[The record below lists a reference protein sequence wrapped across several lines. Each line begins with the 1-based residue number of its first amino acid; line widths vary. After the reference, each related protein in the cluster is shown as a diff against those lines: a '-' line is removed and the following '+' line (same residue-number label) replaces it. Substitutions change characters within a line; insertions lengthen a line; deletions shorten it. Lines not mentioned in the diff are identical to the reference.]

1 MGIKQ
6 FAVLGD
12 PIDHSLSPIIHQAA
26 YNLLG
31 LDWIYSRVKVNESE
45 LANFLEE
52 NQGNYAG
59 LSLTMPLKAELV
71 RVANNNGWQVA
82 EVAQL
87 LGSANTW
94 LAQAQGGQPVVTNTD
109 LIGAK
114 TALAALPMSVGS
126 AAILGSGATAKTLG
140 LAILQTNSD
149 LETLT
154 VFSRRP
160 EPAGEIADLITTL
173 QHKAKFEWL
182 PIEAAAD
189 FGGADLTVNTLPS
202 KVASQVEVDL
212 AFGDSFVFDVTYDSS
227 DESLANYWPVSNRI
241 DGRVMLV
248 HQALEQL
255 RLFGAF
261 EEARRIASQ
270 DAVAQAMLSSIF

>member
-45 LANFLEE
+45 LANFLDE

-59 LSLTMPLKAELV
+59 LSLTMPLKGELV
-71 RVANNNGWQVA
+71 RVANNNGWQVS

-94 LAQAQGGQPVVTNTD
+94 LAQDQGGQPVVTNTD

-114 TALAALPMSVGS
+114 TALAALPDGWAETPAAFVG
-126 AAILGSGATAKTLG
+126 
-140 LAILQTNSD
+140 
-149 LETLT
+149 E
-154 VFSRRP
+154 
-160 EPAGEIADLITTL
+160 
-173 QHKAKFEWL
+173 
-182 PIEAAAD
+182 IEAAATERPRR
-189 FGGADLTVNTLPS
+189 GRPPKGEGA
-202 KVASQVEVDL
+202 
-212 AFGDSFVFDVTYDSS
+212 
-227 DESLANYWPVSNRI
+227 
-241 DGRVMLV
+241 
-248 HQALEQL
+248 
-255 RLFGAF
+255 
-261 EEARRIASQ
+261 
-270 DAVAQAMLSSIF
+270 